1 MVLHYLKQE
10 GEQQGHTFAGVM
22 LPVFA
27 GCSNGSETKSP
38 MRACTIG
45 CRCSGV
51 GTSEPGSSRTVA
63 GSGPRPEIE
72 AAVFVDSKD
81 DLRVLRRDG
90 TVELLVSSPYL
101 EQLGRCVVYL
111 DEAHTRGTDLKLPP
125 GSRAAV
131 TLGPRLCKDKLVQG
145 AYIHL
150 SSSRF

>member
-1 MVLHYLKQE
+1 LELHN
-10 GEQQGHTFAGVM
+10 QG
-22 LPVFA
+22 
-27 GCSNGSETKSP
+27 
-38 MRACTIG
+38 
-45 CRCSGV
+45 
-51 GTSEPGSSRTVA
+51 VA
-63 GSGPRPEIE
+63 GLWLDVDPRPEIE

-90 TVELLVSSPYL
+90 TVELLVSSSYL

-145 AYIHL
+145 VYIC
-150 SSSRF
+150 SSPSRF